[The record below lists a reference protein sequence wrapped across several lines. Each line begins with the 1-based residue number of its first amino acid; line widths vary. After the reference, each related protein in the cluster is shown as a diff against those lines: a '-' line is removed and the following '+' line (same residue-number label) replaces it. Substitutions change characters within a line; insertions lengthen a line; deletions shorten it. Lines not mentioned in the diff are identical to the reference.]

1 MSTRSQTRWELAFA
15 YAESLTSGID
25 NPSQFAD
32 EYLAMAE
39 DTDNVIFYPDR
50 PCPSPEDF
58 AYFYA

>member
-1 MSTRSQTRWELAFA
+1 MSTRSQKRWELAFA
-15 YAESLTSGID
+15 YAANPGSEID

-32 EYLAMAE
+32 EYVAMAE
-39 DTDNVIFYPDR
+39 DDDNIIFFPDR